1 MANEKILSKVLDI
14 IGLGKPDMSDFDNR
28 LQYQKVIYLL
38 QASGLSLGYGYNWY
52 LKGPY
57 SSPLAHTLFA
67 IDDNTFESSKGLV
80 FKNNEV
86 IEEKLEAFKKKLGE
100 DIKDV
105 NYLEIL
111 ASLHYINKANFAGNG
126 KGKEL
131 TEKLFQVKPYLK
143 EADPILIEKAL
154 NNLKDYN

>member
-14 IGLGKPDMSDFDNR
+14 LELGKPNMSDFDHR

-57 SSPLAHTLFA
+57 SSPLTHILFA
-67 IDDNTFESSKGLV
+67 IDDSVFESSKYLV
-80 FKNNEV
+80 FKNNDV
-86 IEEKLEAFKKKLGE
+86 IVEKLESFKEKLGE
-100 DIKDV
+100 DIKDIK
-105 NYLEIL
+105 YLEIL
-111 ASLHYINKANFAGNG
+111 ASLHYINKATFSGNG
-126 KGKEL
+126 KDEQL
-131 TEKLFQVKPYLK
+131 TKKLFEAKPYLK
-143 EADPILIEKAL
+143 QTEPTLIEKAL

>member
-67 IDDNTFESSKGLV
+67 IDDNTFEDSKSLV
-80 FKNNEV
+80 FKNNDV
-86 IEEKLEAFKKKLGE
+86 IVEKLEAFKEKLGE
-100 DIKDV
+100 DIENV
-105 NYLEIL
+105 EYLEIL
-111 ASLHYINKANFAGNG
+111 ASLHYINKATFSG
-126 KGKEL
+126 KGEAKQL
-131 TEKLFQVKPYLK
+131 TDKLFDAKPYLK
-143 EADPILIEKAL
+143 NANPTLIQKAL
-154 NNLKDYN
+154 YNLKDYN